1 MTKPY
6 TINQIQSIVS
16 PIAKEY
22 GVASV
27 ALFGSYARGNADTE
41 SDIDL
46 KIEKG
51 RVRSL
56 FQICDLRLAL
66 EDALHIPVD
75 LITSESGDREFLD
88 SIAGEEVL
96 LYGER

>member
-6 TINQIQSIVS
+6 TINQIKSIVS
-16 PIAKEY
+16 PIAKEH

-27 ALFGSYARGNADTE
+27 ALFGSYATGRANAE

-51 RVRSL
+51 MVRSL
-56 FQICDLRLAL
+56 TRSAVFGSHWKTPCICL
-66 EDALHIPVD
+66 
-75 LITSESGDREFLD
+75 
-88 SIAGEEVL
+88 SI
-96 LYGER
+96 

>member
-16 PIAKEY
+16 PIAKEH

-27 ALFGSYARGNADTE
+27 ALFGSYATGRANAE

-51 RVRSL
+51 MVRSL
-56 FQICDLRLAL
+56 YQISGLRLAL
-66 EDALHIPVD
+66 EDALHLPVH
-75 LITSESGDREFLD
+75 LITTESNDSSFLGR
-88 SIAGEEVL
+88 IANEEVL
-96 LYGER
+96 LYP